1 MSHRGSTNWYV
12 PLAIVVGVGLLFLLF
27 CKICGNDAK
36 EALTLAKKIDTYLGT
51 NKDGVPR
58 SGLVGNIED
67 NNEFHREQ
75 YDKIGCALAVLTA
88 KVDNT
93 PPPPKCPAGGGTSQ
107 PTSPP
112 KYP

>member
-1 MSHRGSTNWYV
+1 MSNGSTSKLYTV
-12 PLAIVVGVGLLFLLF
+12 AAVVVGLGLLFFIF
-27 CKICGNDAK
+27 CKLCGNDAK
-36 EALTLAKKIDTYLGT
+36 EALALARKIDTYLGT

-58 SGLVGNIED
+58 AGLVGNIED

-93 PPPPKCPAGGGTSQ
+93 PPPAKCPAGGGTSQ